1 MKRMILTLIL
11 TLALVTN
18 STPAH
23 SVDFQDSRTPV
34 IQSLTQQSKVVFEQG
49 EYFLEMTF
57 ELKVKTFKNPLSG
70 VKFFYMRENNS
81 NLRGCQLLPTE
92 WGPLTLLY
100 GQDFN
105 TKLDSMTTPNGLVSS
120 QNYDGYKVETH
131 SFSFST
137 RSFRSSLNTRFS
149 FCDHRID
156 LDYIHL
162 YTVAGYRNSISLNSR
177 YFFSELFSE
186 FPNARYQ
193 NYEVENPNVRV
204 DNNFCPLQIYKLSRQ
219 TVTARQIC
227 DHQMNLQ
234 SLSVSLSPIISESAK
249 AEAEAKAKAAAELK
263 AKQEAEAKAKAAAEL
278 KAKQEAEAKAAA
290 DLKAKQEA
298 EAKAAADLKAK
309 QEAEAKAAAEL
320 KTKQE
325 AEAKA
330 AADLKAKQDA
340 EAKAAAAKTVA
351 AKKVT
356 ITCIKGKLTKK
367 VTAVKPKCPSGYKLK
382 K

>member
-1 MKRMILTLIL
+1 MKRIILTSILTLVLI
-11 TLALVTN
+11 TN

-70 VKFFYMRENNS
+70 VKFFYMREYNS

-120 QNYDGYKVETH
+120 QNYDGYKIETH

-137 RSFRSSLNTRFS
+137 RSLRSSLNTRFS

-177 YFFSELFSE
+177 YFFSELFNE
-186 FPNARYQ
+186 FPSARYQ

-204 DNNFCPLQIYKLSRQ
+204 DNNFCPQQIYKISRQ

-227 DHQMNLQ
+227 DHQINLQ
-234 SLSVSLSPIISESAK
+234 SLSVSLSPIISELAK
-249 AEAEAKAKAAAELK
+249 AESEAKVKAAAD
-263 AKQEAEAKAKAAAEL
+263 
-278 KAKQEAEAKAAA
+278 AKAAA
-290 DLKAKQEA
+290 DLR
-298 EAKAAADLKAK
+298 AK

-320 KTKQE
+320 KAKQE
-325 AEAKA
+325 ADAKTATEKA
-330 AADLKAKQDA
+330 ALGKAQSELAAANAALADAQKVNREQAARISSLEMQLKAVSESVTALQTQLSQLNSKL
-340 EAKAAAAKTVA
+340 VA
-351 AKKVT
+351 ALAGQNAVNVKLKKV
-356 ITCIKGKLTKK
+356 CS
-367 VTAVKPKCPSGYKLK
+367 VKPKPKGC
-382 K
+382 